1 MGLLNFVKEA
11 GEKIWD
17 AVSGDSKEYRADKLK
32 KHIDG
37 LNLPGAEKVNIDVAE
52 DGTATVT
59 GDVASQEDKEKI
71 LVAVGNVT
79 GVGQVSDGVKVT
91 QSGAE
96 SRFYTVKS
104 GDTLSAI
111 SKAMYGSANEY
122 QRIFEAN
129 KPMLTHPDKIYPGQV
144 LIIPAKCNMNAH
156 NVYYVKC
163 NVVLNNVIFDSCLFP
178 HQHYDRHS
186 FHAREC
192 CAIRQNVR
200 GDKSSMAFNNHFAHY
215 SLFSYSKSQGNS
227 FSHTCC
233 LYCPAYLTAVA
244 FSDRTRHGMP
254 DEMLI

>member
-11 GEKIWD
+11 D
-17 AVSGDSKEYRADKLK
+17 RADKLK

-111 SKAMYGSANEY
+111 SKVMYGSANEY

-144 LIIPAKCNMNAH
+144 LIIPAK
-156 NVYYVKC
+156 
-163 NVVLNNVIFDSCLFP
+163 
-178 HQHYDRHS
+178 
-186 FHAREC
+186 
-192 CAIRQNVR
+192 
-200 GDKSSMAFNNHFAHY
+200 
-215 SLFSYSKSQGNS
+215 
-227 FSHTCC
+227 
-233 LYCPAYLTAVA
+233 
-244 FSDRTRHGMP
+244 
-254 DEMLI
+254 

>member
-17 AVSGDSKEYRADKLK
+17 AVSGDSKEDRAEKLK

-104 GDTLSAI
+104 GDSIPLSTAKEPA
-111 SKAMYGSANEY
+111 SWL
-122 QRIFEAN
+122 FV
-129 KPMLTHPDKIYPGQV
+129 PPGQALTV
-144 LIIPAKCNMNAH
+144 RQPVPVGPL
-156 NVYYVKC
+156 
-163 NVVLNNVIFDSCLFP
+163 L
-178 HQHYDRHS
+178 
-186 FHAREC
+186 AR
-192 CAIRQNVR
+192 
-200 GDKSSMAFNNHFAHY
+200 
-215 SLFSYSKSQGNS
+215 
-227 FSHTCC
+227 
-233 LYCPAYLTAVA
+233 
-244 FSDRTRHGMP
+244 
-254 DEMLI
+254 

>member
-17 AVSGDSKEYRADKLK
+17 AVSGDSKEDRADKLK

-111 SKAMYGSANEY
+111 NDKRASLLALLPGFRRLLCVSQCQPGLFLLGVFTLLLKFQRAAMREVAEEY
-122 QRIFEAN
+122 AA
-129 KPMLTHPDKIYPGQV
+129 DD
-144 LIIPAKCNMNAH
+144 PAHQQIEPAVPAH
-156 NVYYVKC
+156 F
-163 NVVLNNVIFDSCLFP
+163 ID
-178 HQHYDRHS
+178 HY
-186 FHAREC
+186 AEQ
-192 CAIRQNVR
+192 A
-200 GDKSSMAFNNHFAHY
+200 GA
-215 SLFSYSKSQGNS
+215 
-227 FSHTCC
+227 
-233 LYCPAYLTAVA
+233 
-244 FSDRTRHGMP
+244 
-254 DEMLI
+254 